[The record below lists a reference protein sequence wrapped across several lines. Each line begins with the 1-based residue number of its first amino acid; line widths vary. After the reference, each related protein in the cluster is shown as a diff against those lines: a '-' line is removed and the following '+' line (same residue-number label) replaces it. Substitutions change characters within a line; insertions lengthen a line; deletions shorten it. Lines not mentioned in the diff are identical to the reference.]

1 MLAHIHLALHHLA
14 GHTEAQA
21 RFDAGAHLAGIFQH
35 RRGLRLPTVTSL
47 TARTGSSAAG
57 LGEQP
62 TSDSAA
68 TTPTSTP
75 DTGMRTTAE
84 DFMGFPTRKI
94 TD

>member
-1 MLAHIHLALHHLA
+1 
-14 GHTEAQA
+14 
-21 RFDAGAHLAGIFQH
+21 
-35 RRGLRLPTVTSL
+35 L